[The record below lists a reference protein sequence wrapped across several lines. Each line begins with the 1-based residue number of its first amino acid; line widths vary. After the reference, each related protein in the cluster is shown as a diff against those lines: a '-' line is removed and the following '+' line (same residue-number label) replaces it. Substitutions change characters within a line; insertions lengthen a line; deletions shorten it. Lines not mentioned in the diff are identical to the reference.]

1 MLKKKGL
8 LFYEPFLL
16 FVKGEFLVR
25 RTSLKIKNT
34 LKPIFFCALRKLKPV
49 LADFLLTQDEKK
61 V

>member
-34 LKPIFFCALRKLKPV
+34 LKPIFFALC
-49 LADFLLTQDEKK
+49 EN
-61 V
+61 